1 MNWKLFILVAGGG
14 VVEEKN
20 RVAFIQ
26 EPSTMNPLMRALWM
40 VLRLVGISSPEDTV
54 PKAKSSA
61 EPPSWR
67 KPAEPENPSAQEQR
81 K

>member
-1 MNWKLFILVAGGG
+1 MG
-14 VVEEKN
+14 VEVKDK
-20 RVAFIQ
+20 VAFLQ
-26 EPSTMNPLMRALWM
+26 EPSIMNPIMRVVGT
-40 VLRLVGISSPEDTV
+40 VLRLVGISSPEDTR

-67 KPAEPENPSAQEQR
+67 KPAEPKAPPSQEQE